1 MLKAHGDLLGKRGLY
16 PTLSKE
22 GSTGSTD
29 DTRLLMDV
37 LAHADGDMDLI
48 GLANHLGQDVTTMLP
63 IIEKLREAKLL
74 SRVT

>member
-16 PTLSKE
+16 PTLSKK
-22 GSTGSTD
+22 GSTD